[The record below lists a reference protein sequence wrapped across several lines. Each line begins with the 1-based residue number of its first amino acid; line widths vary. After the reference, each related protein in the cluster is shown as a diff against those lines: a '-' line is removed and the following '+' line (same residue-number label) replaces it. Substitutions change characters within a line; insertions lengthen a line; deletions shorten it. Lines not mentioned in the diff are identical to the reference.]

1 MDRKLRR
8 WMYSGII
15 ATCLLGLVFPNK
27 HPHFWWQKI
36 PVYDALFGFIGCI
49 AIILFSKWLGHAW
62 LMKDEDFYD

>member
-8 WMYSGII
+8 WLYSGIAAI
-15 ATCLLGLVFPNK
+15 CLLGVVFPNK

-36 PVYDALFGFIGCI
+36 PVYDALFGFIGTV

-62 LMKDEDFYD
+62 LMKDEDYYD

>member
-8 WMYSGII
+8 WLYIGIFMV
-15 ATCLLGLVFPNK
+15 CLLGFVFPNK

-36 PVYDALFGFIGCI
+36 PVYDAIFGFIGCI